1 MDGGVD
7 VDCGD
12 DCLVVFSFPPWR
24 SSAIEPDPG
33 PGGSRA
39 KNNNVARRDDDAPL
53 LQELG
58 SQRSEFGS
66 VRRIEDGQSNSSVR
80 SIRTIEEYEVFVLD
94 EKDKLVIVRFHA
106 PWCKVRVCYEHKIER
121 R

>member
-12 DCLVVFSFPPWR
+12 DRLVVFFFPPWR

-58 SQRSEFGS
+58 SQHIEFGAP
-66 VRRIEDGQSNSSVR
+66 RRVEDGQSRILGTIHTHDRRVR
-80 SIRTIEEYEVFVLD
+80 GICLGREGQAGDRSLSCLVVQGACVL
-94 EKDKLVIVRFHA
+94 RA
-106 PWCKVRVCYEHKIER
+106 
-121 R
+121 